1 MQRKVVPSWSIPSA
15 FVDLTKSFS
24 SVDCVQKELGVQK
37 LLIVDWDI
45 HHGNGTQHMFWSDP
59 QVLYFSVHRYAFFI
73 KYAVYFC
80 TW

>member
-1 MQRKVVPSWSIPSA
+1 MKKGGPFLLHPKCFCWSYQE
-15 FVDLTKSFS
+15 FLLFDY
-24 SVDCVQKELGVQK
+24 VQKELGVQK